1 MSSTSN
7 FLEGLLFLQHTTAVR
22 TMLQSAKKVVLGHK
36 TAWTAGPALA
46 GGSLR
51 GLGVSS
57 PAATLGSA
65 GGKRSSLAVTPF
77 TAKVSLSS
85 AKRFYAGV
93 PVAQVTSDANV
104 IQPPSD
110 QAAYLKPLDNYND
123 QASRNFAYFMV
134 GTYSFVGAMAAKN
147 LITDYLVH
155 FSASADV
162 LAMAKV
168 EVDMASV
175 PEGKNVII
183 KWRGKPVFV
192 RHRTADGML
201 SGYFQERRVYVMQT

>member
-1 MSSTSN
+1 MRFVKT
-7 FLEGLLFLQHTTAVR
+7 
-22 TMLQSAKKVVLGHK
+22 
-36 TAWTAGPALA
+36 TAWTATARGSSKPVSVVTPSVTVSGSSLGR
-46 GGSLR
+46 GGSLMSHR
-51 GLGVSS
+51 
-57 PAATLGSA
+57 
-65 GGKRSSLAVTPF
+65 TPF
-77 TAKVSLSS
+77 TAPLSLSS

-93 PVAQVTSDANV
+93 PVAQVSESGNV
-104 IQPPSD
+104 VQPPAD
-110 QAAYLKPLDNYND
+110 QAAYMKPLETYND

-192 RHRTADGML
+192 RHRTPDGAL
-201 SGYFQERRVYVMQT
+201 FV